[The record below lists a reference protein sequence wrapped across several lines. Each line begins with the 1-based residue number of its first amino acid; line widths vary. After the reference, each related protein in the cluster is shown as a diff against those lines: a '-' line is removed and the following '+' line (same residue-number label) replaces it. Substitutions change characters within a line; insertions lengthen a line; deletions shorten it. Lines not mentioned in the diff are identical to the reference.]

1 MMKRT
6 DEPHARTF
14 RSAHTQRPAAS
25 AHAAGSI
32 PLIQVYPVRNSRR
45 DILLLA
51 AYFIRQ
57 FAVAHGKDVP
67 GLSEEAAS
75 FLATQRWTLPDLASR
90 LSRAVKTN
98 SGSLITADDLA
109 DF

>member
-1 MMKRT
+1 MKPT
-6 DEPHARTF
+6 DEPHARTL
-14 RSAHTQRPAAS
+14 RPSQAPRAL
-25 AHAAGSI
+25 AVARPTGTI
-32 PLIQVYPVRNSRR
+32 PLIQVYPMRNSRR

-57 FAVAHGKDVP
+57 FAVAQGRDVP
-67 GLSEEAAS
+67 ALSEEAAK
-75 FLATQRWTLPDLASR
+75 FLAAQRWTLPDLASR

-98 SGSLITADDLA
+98 DGSLITADDLA